1 MQARYQAAPR
11 PESTSIPLAVRSHIQ
26 VRYQATLPPEVS
38 GSIPCP
44 AMDQSAL
51 PALVEIRGMTK
62 AFPGVQALLGVD
74 LDLRAG
80 EVHAVVGENGAG
92 KSTLMK
98 IVAGVYRPDSGSIR
112 LGGVPILNES
122 PRQALERGISMIHQE
137 LNLAPNLS
145 VAENVF
151 LGRAPTRGGLID
163 WRRLYADVE
172 ALADGLGIDL
182 DVRARVDEL
191 SVARQQMVEIAKAL
205 SLDARVIIMDEPTS
219 ALTERETEALFDI
232 IARLKSHGVGVVY
245 ISHRLDEIFRVA
257 DRVTVLRDGRLVGT
271 LPIAQ
276 STQPQLIG
284 MMVGREL
291 TTLFPKESVEIG
303 DPVLEV
309 RHLRRDGA
317 LEDISFVL
325 RRREILG
332 LAGLVG
338 AGRTELVRVL
348 FGADPLD
355 GGEILLEGR
364 PVRIRRPRD
373 AIRLGM
379 GFVTEDRKHES
390 LENETLASLAQV
402 SQLGFLNLGRE
413 RTLAA
418 RLVNQLGVRTPS
430 VEQEVAN
437 LSGGNQQKVVIAKWL
452 ATRARILILDEPTR
466 GIDVGAKA
474 EVHALM
480 SRLASQGVSILMI
493 SSELPEILGMSDRI
507 LVMRQGRLS
516 GEFTRDQA
524 SQEAILACAA

>member
-1 MQARYQAAPR
+1 M
-11 PESTSIPLAVRSHIQ
+11 ESDS
-26 VRYQATLPPEVS
+26 TLP
-38 GSIPCP
+38 
-44 AMDQSAL
+44 
-51 PALVEIRGMTK
+51 LVEMRGMTK

-74 LDLRAG
+74 LELRAG

-98 IVAGVYRPDSGSIR
+98 ILAGVYRPDGGSVR
-112 LGGVPILNES
+112 LGGEAILNET

-163 WRRLYADVE
+163 WRRLYASVE
-172 ALADGLGIDL
+172 TLAARLGIDL

-232 IARLKSHGVGVVY
+232 IARLKSQGVAVVY

-271 LPIAQ
+271 LPVAQ
-276 STQPQLIG
+276 ATQPQLIN

-303 DPVLEV
+303 EPVLEV
-309 RHLRRDGA
+309 RHLQRNGV

-325 RRREILG
+325 RHREILG

-348 FGADPLD
+348 FGADTLD
-355 GGEILLEGR
+355 GGEILLGDR
-364 PVRIRRPRD
+364 PVHIRGPRD
-373 AIRLGM
+373 AIRLGV
-379 GFVTEDRKHES
+379 GFVTEDRK
-390 LENETLASLAQV
+390 LQGLVLGMNVRENETLASLAQV
-402 SQLGFLNLGRE
+402 SKLGFLQLGRE
-413 RTLAA
+413 RALAA
-418 RLVNQLGVRTPS
+418 RLVQQLGVRTPS

-480 SRLASQGVSILMI
+480 SRLAREGVSILMI

>member
-1 MQARYQAAPR
+1 M
-11 PESTSIPLAVRSHIQ
+11 
-26 VRYQATLPPEVS
+26 
-38 GSIPCP
+38 
-44 AMDQSAL
+44 
-51 PALVEIRGMTK
+51 
-62 AFPGVQALLGVD
+62 QALLGVD

-172 ALADGLGIDL
+172 ALADRLGIDL

-232 IARLKSHGVGVVY
+232 IARLKSNGVAVVY

-276 STQPQLIG
+276 ATQPQLIG

-309 RHLRRDGA
+309 RHLRRKGA

-379 GFVTEDRKHES
+379 GFVTEDRK
-390 LENETLASLAQV
+390 LQGLVLGMNVRENETLASLAQV
-402 SQLGFLNLGRE
+402 SKLGFLNLGRE

-418 RLVNQLGVRTPS
+418 RLVEQLGVRTPS

>member
-1 MQARYQAAPR
+1 MRA
-11 PESTSIPLAVRSHIQ
+11 LGG
-26 VRYQATLPPEVS
+26 VS
-38 GSIPCP
+38 
-44 AMDQSAL
+44 
-51 PALVEIRGMTK
+51 
-62 AFPGVQALLGVD
+62 F
-74 LDLRAG
+74 DLRAG
-80 EVHAVVGENGAG
+80 EVHALVGENGAG

-172 ALADGLGIDL
+172 ALADRLGIDL

-232 IARLKSHGVGVVY
+232 IARLKSNGVAVVY

-276 STQPQLIG
+276 ATQPQLIG

-303 DPVLEV
+303 DPFLEV
-309 RHLRRDGA
+309 RHLRRKGA

-379 GFVTEDRKHES
+379 GFVTEDRK
-390 LENETLASLAQV
+390 LQGLVLGMNVRENETLASLAQV
-402 SQLGFLNLGRE
+402 SKLGFLNLGRE

-418 RLVNQLGVRTPS
+418 RLVEQLGVRTPS

>member
-1 MQARYQAAPR
+1 MHA
-11 PESTSIPLAVRSHIQ
+11 ESRRRQ
-26 VRYQATLPPEVS
+26 VE
-38 GSIPCP
+38 
-44 AMDQSAL
+44 M
-51 PALVEIRGMTK
+51 RGMSK

-74 LDLRAG
+74 LDLHAG
-80 EVHAVVGENGAG
+80 EVHAILGENGAG

-98 IVAGVYRPDSGSIR
+98 ILAGVYHPDAGSIR
-112 LGGVPILNES
+112 LGGQPVLNES
-122 PRQALERGISMIHQE
+122 PRQALERGVTMIHQE

-163 WRRLYADVE
+163 WRRVYADAE
-172 ALADGLGIDL
+172 ALAARLGIEL
-182 DVRARVDEL
+182 DVRARVEDL

-232 IARLKSHGVGVVY
+232 IVRLKSQGVAIAY

-271 LPIAQ
+271 LPIGQA
-276 STQPQLIG
+276 TPPRLIG

-291 TTLFPKESVEIG
+291 TTLFPKEPIEIG
-303 DPVLEV
+303 EPVLEV
-309 RHLRRDGA
+309 RHLRRAGV

-332 LAGLVG
+332 LAGLIG
-338 AGRTELVRVL
+338 AGRTELVRGL

-355 GGEILLEGR
+355 DGQVLIEGR
-364 PVRIRRPRD
+364 RVHIRSPRD
-373 AIRLGM
+373 AIALGL
-379 GFVTEDRKHES
+379 GFVTEDRK
-390 LENETLASLAQV
+390 LQGLVLGMTVRENETLASLAQI
-402 SQLGFLNLGRE
+402 SRLGFVDSR
-413 RTLAA
+413 RDTMLAE
-418 RLVNQLGVRTPS
+418 RLVDQLGVRTPS

-452 ATRARILILDEPTR
+452 ATQPRILILDEPTR

-480 SRLASQGVSILMI
+480 SRLARDGVSILMI

-507 LVMRQGRLS
+507 LVMRQGRVT
-516 GEFTRDQA
+516 GEFTREQA
-524 SQEAILACAA
+524 SQEAIMACAA

>member
-1 MQARYQAAPR
+1 
-11 PESTSIPLAVRSHIQ
+11 
-26 VRYQATLPPEVS
+26 
-38 GSIPCP
+38 
-44 AMDQSAL
+44 MDQSAP

-172 ALADGLGIDL
+172 ALADRLGIDL

-232 IARLKSHGVGVVY
+232 IARLKSNGVAVVY

-276 STQPQLIG
+276 ATQPQLIG
-284 MMVGREL
+284 MMVGRVL

-303 DPVLEV
+303 DPFLEV
-309 RHLRRDGA
+309 RHLRRKGA

-379 GFVTEDRKHES
+379 GFVTEDRK
-390 LENETLASLAQV
+390 LQGLVLGMNVRENETLASLAQV
-402 SQLGFLNLGRE
+402 SKLGFLNLGRE

-418 RLVNQLGVRTPS
+418 RLVEQLGVRTPS

>member
-1 MQARYQAAPR
+1 M
-11 PESTSIPLAVRSHIQ
+11 
-26 VRYQATLPPEVS
+26 
-38 GSIPCP
+38 
-44 AMDQSAL
+44 
-51 PALVEIRGMTK
+51 
-62 AFPGVQALLGVD
+62 
-74 LDLRAG
+74 
-80 EVHAVVGENGAG
+80 VGENGAG

-172 ALADGLGIDL
+172 ALADRLGIDL

-232 IARLKSHGVGVVY
+232 IARLKSNGVAVVY

-276 STQPQLIG
+276 ATQPQLIG

-303 DPVLEV
+303 DPFLEV
-309 RHLRRDGA
+309 RHLRRKGA

-379 GFVTEDRKHES
+379 GFVTEDRK
-390 LENETLASLAQV
+390 LQGLVLGMNVRENETLASLAQV
-402 SQLGFLNLGRE
+402 SKLGFLNLGRE

-418 RLVNQLGVRTPS
+418 RLVEQLGVRTPS

>member
-1 MQARYQAAPR
+1 M
-11 PESTSIPLAVRSHIQ
+11 S
-26 VRYQATLPPEVS
+26 
-38 GSIPCP
+38 
-44 AMDQSAL
+44 
-51 PALVEIRGMTK
+51 K
-62 AFPGVQALLGVD
+62 AFPGVQALLDVD

-80 EVHAVVGENGAG
+80 EVHALVGENGAG

-98 IVAGVYRPDSGSIR
+98 IVAGVYRPDGGSVQ
-112 LGGVPILNES
+112 LAGQPVLNES

-163 WRRLYADVE
+163 WRRLYANAE
-172 ALADGLGIDL
+172 ALAARLGIEL
-182 DVRARVDEL
+182 DVRARVEEL

-232 IARLKSHGVGVVY
+232 IDRLRRQGVAVVY

-271 LPIAQ
+271 LPIAE
-276 STQPQLIG
+276 STQQQLIG

-291 TTLFPKESVEIG
+291 TTLFPKAPLEIG
-303 DPVLEV
+303 EAVLEV
-309 RHLRRDGA
+309 RQLRRDGV
-317 LEDISFVL
+317 LDDINFVL

-348 FGADPLD
+348 FGADRLD
-355 GGEILLEGR
+355 GGQILIEGR
-364 PVRIRRPRD
+364 PVRIRGPRD
-373 AIRLGM
+373 AIRLGL
-379 GFVTEDRKHES
+379 GFVTEDRK
-390 LENETLASLAQV
+390 LQGLVMGMTVRENETLASLAQV
-402 SQLGFLNLGRE
+402 SRLGFLDLARE
-413 RTLAA
+413 RALAK
-418 RLVNQLGVRTPS
+418 RLVDQLGVRTPG

-452 ATRARILILDEPTR
+452 ATRPRILILDEPTR
-466 GIDVGAKA
+466 GIDVAAKA

-480 SRLASQGVSILMI
+480 SQLARDGVSILMI

-507 LVMRQGRLS
+507 LVMRQGRLT
-516 GEFTRDQA
+516 GEFTREQA

>member
-1 MQARYQAAPR
+1 M
-11 PESTSIPLAVRSHIQ
+11 
-26 VRYQATLPPEVS
+26 
-38 GSIPCP
+38 
-44 AMDQSAL
+44 
-51 PALVEIRGMTK
+51 
-62 AFPGVQALLGVD
+62 QALLGVD

-172 ALADGLGIDL
+172 ALADRLGIDL

-232 IARLKSHGVGVVY
+232 IARLKSNGVAVVY

-276 STQPQLIG
+276 ATQPQLIG

-303 DPVLEV
+303 DPFLEV
-309 RHLRRDGA
+309 RHLRRKGA

-379 GFVTEDRKHES
+379 GFVTEDRK
-390 LENETLASLAQV
+390 LQGLVLGMNVRENETLASLAQV
-402 SQLGFLNLGRE
+402 SKLGFLNLGRE

-418 RLVNQLGVRTPS
+418 RLVEQLGVRTPS

>member
-1 MQARYQAAPR
+1 MTDS
-11 PESTSIPLAVRSHIQ
+11 ETPL
-26 VRYQATLPPEVS
+26 L
-38 GSIPCP
+38 
-44 AMDQSAL
+44 
-51 PALVEIRGMTK
+51 EIRGMAK
-62 AFPGVQALLGVD
+62 AFPGVQALLDID

-80 EVHAVVGENGAG
+80 EVHALVGENGAG

-98 IVAGVYRPDSGSIR
+98 IVAGVYRPDGGSVR
-112 LGGVPILNES
+112 LAGQPIVNVS

-163 WRRLYADVE
+163 WQRLYADAE
-172 ALADGLGIDL
+172 ALAARLGIEL
-182 DVRARVDEL
+182 NVRARVEEL

-232 IARLKSHGVGVVY
+232 IDRLRRQGVAVVY

-271 LPIAQ
+271 LPVAQ
-276 STQPQLIG
+276 STQQQLIG

-291 TTLFPKESVEIG
+291 TTLFPKEPLEIG
-303 DPVLEV
+303 EPVLEV
-309 RHLRRDGA
+309 RRLRRDGV
-317 LEDISFVL
+317 LDDISFVL

-348 FGADPLD
+348 FGADRLD
-355 GGEILLEGR
+355 GGEILIEGR
-364 PVRIRRPRD
+364 AVRIHGPRD
-373 AIRLGM
+373 AIRLGL
-379 GFVTEDRKHES
+379 GFVTEDRKLEG
-390 LENETLASLAQV
+390 LVLGMTVRENETLASLAQV
-402 SQLGFLNLGRE
+402 SRLGFLNLARE
-413 RTLAA
+413 RALAT
-418 RLVNQLGVRTPS
+418 RLVEQLGVRTPG

-452 ATRARILILDEPTR
+452 ATRPRILILDEPTR
-466 GIDVGAKA
+466 GIDVAAKA

-480 SRLASQGVSILMI
+480 SRLARDGVSILMI

-507 LVMRQGRLS
+507 LVMRQGRLT
-516 GEFTRDQA
+516 GEFTREQA
-524 SQEAILACAA
+524 SQEAIMACAA